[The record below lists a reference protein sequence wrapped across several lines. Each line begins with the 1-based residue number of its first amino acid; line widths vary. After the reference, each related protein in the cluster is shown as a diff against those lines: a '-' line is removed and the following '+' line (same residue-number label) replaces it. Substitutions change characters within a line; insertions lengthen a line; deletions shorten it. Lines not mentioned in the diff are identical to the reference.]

1 VPYLLSGEEDLMDP
15 VSMNTWS
22 KRAFS
27 RRRALGAIGGGV
39 VAALDVRRASAQG
52 APAKTPRRR
61 ALVLGGGSIR
71 GAYQAGVIRT
81 LLNKGFK
88 PDYLYG
94 ISVGSLNAAF
104 LADRASFL
112 GTTKSDYLTAIGE
125 SQLPGPAVLNQ
136 NDFVTW
142 EFIGDELLS
151 FWLDKITSPSTL
163 IKHTDKVGNVFNV
176 LTNNFDGLVSTGPLR
191 ELVAKTLKRERL
203 VASPIPAAIGAVNI
217 DTAALVFAQKD
228 DVYFR
233 EFIMASTA
241 IPIAMPIVTI
251 PDGPNKGRY
260 CDGSVKTILPIR
272 YAADSGPADR
282 LISIAC
288 QPTSQTYEPLKNP
301 KNIIQ
306 LLQRASDIAA
316 DDVINHDFEYADKTP
331 KKIVLIRP
339 GQPISLEIHNPNLEI
354 TEFSQAD
361 IRAMIELGRL
371 SAEAK
376 IKSGELDD
384 GFLD

>member
-1 VPYLLSGEEDLMDP
+1 MTTP
-15 VSMNTWS
+15 S
-22 KRAFS
+22 KRTFS
-27 RRRALGAIGGGV
+27 RRYALSAIGGGV
-39 VAALDVRRASAQG
+39 IAASNALKVAAQRLSVT
-52 APAKTPRRR
+52 TPHRR
-61 ALVLGGGSIR
+61 ALILGGGSIK

-81 LLNKGFK
+81 LLNNGFK

-94 ISVGSLNAAF
+94 VSVGSLNAAF
-104 LADRASFL
+104 LADRAFFL
-112 GTTKSDYLTAIGE
+112 GTPKADYTTAIGD
-125 SQLPGPAVLNQ
+125 SQLSPPAPTSQ
-136 NDFVTW
+136 TDFVTW
-142 EFIGDELLS
+142 EFIGDELVS
-151 FWLDKITSPSTL
+151 FWLEKIKSPSAL
-163 IKHTDKVGNVFNV
+163 IKRTDTVGNVFNI
-176 LTNNFDGLVSTGPLR
+176 LTNNFDGLVSVGPLR

-203 VASPIPAAIGAVNI
+203 VSSPIPTAIGAVNI

-233 EFIMASTA
+233 EFIIASA
-241 IPIAMPIVTI
+241 AMPLAMPIVTI

-260 CDGSVKTILPIR
+260 CDGSIKTILPIR
-272 YAADSGPADR
+272 YAADSGPTDR

-288 QPTSQTYEPLKNP
+288 QPVSQTYEPIKNP

-316 DDVINHDFEYADKTP
+316 DDVIAHDFDYADKLLR
-331 KKIVLIRP
+331 KIVLIRP
-339 GQPISLEIHNPNLEI
+339 QQPISLEIHNPDLEI

-376 IKSGELDD
+376 LKSGELDD
-384 GFLD
+384 GFLE

>member
-1 VPYLLSGEEDLMDP
+1 MVTP
-15 VSMNTWS
+15 S
-22 KRAFS
+22 KRAYT
-27 RRRALGAIGGGV
+27 RRHTLRAIGAGA
-39 VAALDVRRASAQG
+39 VAAVGSQRVTAQNSPN
-52 APAKTPRRR
+52 ATPPRR
-61 ALVLGGGSIR
+61 ALVLGGGSIK

-81 LLNKGFK
+81 LLNSGFK

-112 GTTKSDYLTAIGE
+112 GKTKSEYFTALGD
-125 SQLPGPAVLNQ
+125 SQLPPSTSTNQ
-136 NDFVTW
+136 GEFVTW
-142 EFIGDELLS
+142 EFLGDELVS
-151 FWLDKITSPSTL
+151 FWLEKITSPSSL
-163 IKHTDKVGNVFNV
+163 IRHTDKVGNLFNI
-176 LTNNFDGLVSTGPLR
+176 LTNNFDGLVSVGPLR

-203 VASPIPAAIGAVNI
+203 VASPIPTAIGAVNI

-233 EFIMASTA
+233 EFIIASTA
-241 IPIAMPIVTI
+241 IPLAMPIVMI
-251 PDGPNKGRY
+251 PDGPDKGRY
-260 CDGSVKTILPIR
+260 CDGSVKTILPIK
-272 YAADSGPADR
+272 YATDSGPANR
-282 LISIAC
+282 FISIAC
-288 QPTSQTYEPLKNP
+288 QPVSQTYTPLKNP
-301 KNIIQ
+301 KNVIQ

-316 DDVINHDFEYADKTP
+316 DDVIYHDFAYADKPP

-339 GQPISLEIHNPNLEI
+339 GQPISLEIHNPDLEI

-371 SAEAK
+371 SAQAK
-376 IKSGELDD
+376 IKSGELGD

>member
-1 VPYLLSGEEDLMDP
+1 MTTPPRRTL
-15 VSMNTWS
+15 
-22 KRAFS
+22 S
-27 RRRALGAIGGGV
+27 RRHAIGTIGGGV
-39 VAALDVRRASAQG
+39 VAALAAGRASGQSSSV
-52 APAKTPRRR
+52 PKPHRR
-61 ALVLGGGSIR
+61 ALVLGGGSIK
-71 GAYQAGVIRT
+71 GAYQAGAIRT
-81 LLNKGFK
+81 LLNNGFK

-104 LADRASFL
+104 LADRASLL
-112 GTTKSDYLTAIGE
+112 GSTKSDYIAAIGE
-125 SQLPGPAVLNQ
+125 NQLPAPASANPS
-136 NDFVTW
+136 DFVTW
-142 EFIGDELLS
+142 EFIGDELVS
-151 FWLDKITSPSTL
+151 FWLEKITSPSAL
-163 IKHTDKVGNVFNV
+163 IKHTDTVGNVFNI

-191 ELVAKTLKRERL
+191 ELVAKTMKRERL
-203 VASPIPAAIGAVNI
+203 VASPIPTAIGAVNI
-217 DTAALVFAQKD
+217 DTAALMFAEKD

-233 EFIMASTA
+233 EFIMASSA

-260 CDGSVKTILPIR
+260 CDGSVKNILPIR
-272 YAADSGPADR
+272 YAADSGTANR
-282 LISIAC
+282 LIGIAC
-288 QPTSQTYEPLKNP
+288 QPLSQTYEPLKNP

-316 DDVINHDFEYADKTP
+316 DEIIKHDFDYADKTA

-339 GQPISLEIHNPNLEI
+339 GQPISLEIHDPNLEI

-371 SAEAK
+371 SAETK
-376 IKSGELDD
+376 IKNGELDD

>member
-1 VPYLLSGEEDLMDP
+1 MTTP
-15 VSMNTWS
+15 S
-22 KRAFS
+22 KRSFS
-27 RRRALGAIGGGV
+27 RRYALSAIGGSV
-39 VAALDVRRASAQG
+39 IAAWNPPQVTAQSSSV
-52 APAKTPRRR
+52 TPPHRR
-61 ALVLGGGSIR
+61 ALVLGGGSIK

-81 LLNKGFK
+81 LLTNGFK

-104 LADRASFL
+104 LADRAFFL
-112 GTTKSDYLTAIGE
+112 GTPKADYITAIGD
-125 SQLPGPAVLNQ
+125 SQLSPPASTSQ
-136 NDFVTW
+136 IDFVTW
-142 EFIGDELLS
+142 EFIGDELVS
-151 FWLDKITSPSTL
+151 FWLEKITSPSSL
-163 IKHTDKVGNVFNV
+163 IKRTDTVGNVFNI
-176 LTNNFDGLVSTGPLR
+176 LTNNFDGLVSIGPLR
-191 ELVAKTLKRERL
+191 ELVAKNLKRERL
-203 VASPIPAAIGAVNI
+203 VSSPIPTAIGAVNI

-233 EFIMASTA
+233 EFIIASA
-241 IPIAMPIVTI
+241 AMPLAMPIVMI

-260 CDGSVKTILPIR
+260 CDGSVKNILPIR
-272 YAADSGPADR
+272 YAVDSGPTDR

-288 QPTSQTYEPLKNP
+288 QPVLQTYEPIKNP

-316 DDVINHDFEYADKTP
+316 DDVIAHDFYFVDKLP
-331 KKIVLIRP
+331 RKIVLIRP
-339 GQPISLEIHNPNLEI
+339 QQPISLEIHNPDLEI
-354 TEFSQAD
+354 TDFSQAD

-384 GFLD
+384 GFLE

>member
-1 VPYLLSGEEDLMDP
+1 
-15 VSMNTWS
+15 
-22 KRAFS
+22 
-27 RRRALGAIGGGV
+27 
-39 VAALDVRRASAQG
+39 
-52 APAKTPRRR
+52 
-61 ALVLGGGSIR
+61 LGGGSIK

-81 LLNKGFK
+81 LLNNGFK

-104 LADRASFL
+104 LADRAFFL
-112 GTTKSDYLTAIGE
+112 GVPKGDYITAIGE
-125 SQLPGPAVLNQ
+125 SQLSSPDSTSPS
-136 NDFVTW
+136 DFVTW
-142 EFIGDELLS
+142 EFIGDELVS
-151 FWLDKITSPSTL
+151 FWLEKITSPSAL
-163 IKHTDKVGNVFNV
+163 IKHTDTVGNVFNI
-176 LTNNFDGLVSTGPLR
+176 LTNNFDGLVSIGPLR

-203 VASPIPAAIGAVNI
+203 VGSPIPTAIGAVNI
-217 DTAALVFAQKD
+217 DTTALVFAQKD

-233 EFIMASTA
+233 EFIIASA
-241 IPIAMPIVTI
+241 AMPLAMPIVTI

-272 YAADSGPADR
+272 YAIDSDPADR
-282 LISIAC
+282 LIGIAC
-288 QPTSQTYEPLKNP
+288 QPVSQTYKPLKNP

-316 DDVINHDFEYADKTP
+316 DDVINHDFEYAGKLP
-331 KKIVLIRP
+331 RRMVLIRP
-339 GQPISLEIHNPNLEI
+339 GQPISLEIHNPDLEI

-376 IKSGELDD
+376 IRSGELDD

>member
-1 VPYLLSGEEDLMDP
+1 MTTRL
-15 VSMNTWS
+15 N
-22 KRAFS
+22 RAFN
-27 RRRALGAIGGGV
+27 RRHALSAIGGSV
-39 VAALDVRRASAQG
+39 VAALDARRAIAQSSSVTI
-52 APAKTPRRR
+52 PHRR
-61 ALVLGGGSIR
+61 ALVLGGGSIK

-81 LLNKGFK
+81 LLHKGFK

-112 GTTKSDYLTAIGE
+112 GSPKSEYLTAIGDN
-125 SQLPGPAVLNQ
+125 QLPAPTQ
-136 NDFVTW
+136 TDQSDFVTW

-151 FWLDKITSPSTL
+151 FWLEKITSPSAL
-163 IKHTDKVGNVFNV
+163 IKHADKVGNVFNI

-203 VASPIPAAIGAVNI
+203 LASPIPTAIGAVNI

-260 CDGSVKTILPIR
+260 CDGSFKSILPIK
-272 YAADSGPADR
+272 YATDSGPANR
-282 LISIAC
+282 LIGIAC
-288 QPTSQTYEPLKNP
+288 QPFSQTYEPLKNP

-306 LLQRASDIAA
+306 LLQRASDIAG
-316 DDVINHDFEYADKTP
+316 DDVINHDFAYADKPP
-331 KKIVLIRP
+331 KKMVLIRP

-376 IKSGELDD
+376 IKNGDLDD
-384 GFLD
+384 GYLD